1 MQDSERDTDIK
12 NRLLDSVGEDKGRM
26 IWENSFETC
35 ILPYVKYWCS
45 LEVNFMKQAEFTE
58 HTHWEA
64 STSDLLKAIVLKPF
78 LYKGS
83 LGRERPSVAKN
94 LYVDEA
100 FPDYPMHNYF
110 FLLL

>member
-1 MQDSERDTDIK
+1 
-12 NRLLDSVGEDKGRM
+12 
-26 IWENSFETC
+26 
-35 ILPYVKYWCS
+35 
-45 LEVNFMKQAEFTE
+45 MKQAEFTE

-83 LGRERPSVAKN
+83 LGRERSSVAKN